1 MFHAMH
7 RTATF
12 ALYQLTL
19 ALGILLMPVALL
31 ARRVGVRLPVDR
43 IVDAAG
49 AAYERTDADD
59 RTD

>member
-1 MFHAMH
+1 MFQAMH

-43 IVDAAG
+43 ILEAAS
-49 AAYERTDADD
+49 AAYDRADGD
-59 RTD
+59 RRAD

>member
-12 ALYQLTL
+12 ALYQLTI

-43 IVDAAG
+43 MVEAAG
-49 AAYERTDADD
+49 TAYERTDAGRRSD
-59 RTD
+59 

>member
-1 MFHAMH
+1 MFNAIS
-7 RTATF
+7 RTVTF

-43 IVDAAG
+43 MVDAA
-49 AAYERTDADD
+49 ASAYDQTDEP
-59 RTD
+59 RGR

>member
-1 MFHAMH
+1 MFNAMH

-19 ALGILLMPVALL
+19 ALGILMMPVALL
-31 ARRVGVRLPVDR
+31 ARRAGVRLPIDR
-43 IVDAAG
+43 MVEAAST
-49 AAYERTDADD
+49 AYEHTDADH